1 MEHLRDHLGVLELS
15 LTAEDAARIDAL
27 NGPGN
32 AVSDFH
38 NSNPWMKARIL
49 DRA

>member
-1 MEHLRDHLGVLELS
+1 VLERTLS
-15 LTAEDAARIDAL
+15 DDDRGALDAI

-38 NSNPWMKARIL
+38 NSNEW
-49 DRA
+49 

>member
-1 MEHLRDHLGVLELS
+1 MEQLQDALAVLERTLD
-15 LTAEDAARIDAL
+15 DADRPRIDVL

-38 NSNPWMKARIL
+38 NSNNWMKTRIT
-49 DRA
+49 D

>member
-1 MEHLRDHLGVLELS
+1 MEQLTDALQIMDRDLD
-15 LTAEDAARIDAL
+15 DAARAVLDAL

-38 NSNPWMKARIL
+38 NSNPWMKARVS
-49 DRA
+49 DVS